1 MWPEFIAGIA
11 VALLLLSLL
20 AVLRDRGRLHRRCQS
35 YGLEVETLR
44 YRLAETERALD
55 RLNMRLAAMT
65 EAAKQ
70 RVLCERQHELLV
82 RSLISAAAP
91 AVHLRIY
98 DDRETRDY
106 ADGLL
111 RALQAGGA
119 KVTTERIHSSEAE
132 GARFG
137 DMITLRGTENS
148 RHILGAC
155 RAAGIPL
162 RTQYSEEH
170 LPAPAAPPAV
180 ASGGPDAM
188 ITLNQRISVEGRV
201 ALFLANPTT
210 QLGLD

>member
-1 MWPEFIAGIA
+1 MWPELIAGTA
-11 VALLLLSLL
+11 VALLLLSLV
-20 AVLRDRGRLHRRCQS
+20 AFLRDRGRMHRRCQS

-44 YRLAETERALD
+44 YRLAETERALE
-55 RLNMRLAAMT
+55 RMGMRLAAMT
-65 EAAKQ
+65 EASKQ

-82 RSLISAAAP
+82 RALIPATAP
-91 AVHLRIY
+91 AVHLRIH
-98 DDRETRDY
+98 DDRETLDY

-119 KVTTERIHSSEAE
+119 RVTTERVQSSEAE

-137 DMITLRGTENS
+137 DMITLRGTENG
-148 RHILGAC
+148 RLILAAC

-170 LPAPAAPPAV
+170 LPAPTAPPSV
-180 ASGGPDAM
+180 ASGRPDAI

-201 ALFLANPTT
+201 ALLLANPTIR
-210 QLGLD
+210 LGLD